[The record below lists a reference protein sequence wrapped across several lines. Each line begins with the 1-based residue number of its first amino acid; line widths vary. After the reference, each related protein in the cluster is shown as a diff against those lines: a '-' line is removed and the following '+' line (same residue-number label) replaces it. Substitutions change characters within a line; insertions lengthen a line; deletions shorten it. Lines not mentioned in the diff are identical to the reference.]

1 MRAVLLLVFGLIAS
15 MPTKFL
21 KLYTEFSGVFLL
33 FGGTL
38 LMIVMLALAPTYR
51 SASWV
56 FGAFRSGDAEAA
68 GISNWGCGL
77 SRPMRLHAHLL
88 SSCPPVSL
96 YACIGA
102 IYSFREGA
110 SDGDFRDFFVCCEA
124 TVAMVRQQHKCMLAI
139 VMG

>member
-1 MRAVLLLVFGLIAS
+1 MDTAEADNCFACAVLLLVFGLIAS

-38 LMIVMLALAPTYR
+38 LMIVMLALAPSYR

-68 GISNWGCGL
+68 GISNWGCG
-77 SRPMRLHAHLL
+77 P
-88 SSCPPVSL
+88 SCPVLPHS
-96 YACIGA
+96 
-102 IYSFREGA
+102 
-110 SDGDFRDFFVCCEA
+110 
-124 TVAMVRQQHKCMLAI
+124 QHLS
-139 VMG
+139 

>member
-1 MRAVLLLVFGLIAS
+1 MLRLTSALFVCAVLLLVFGLIAS

-21 KLYTEFSGVFLL
+21 KLYTEFSGTFLL

-56 FGAFRSGDAEAA
+56 FGAFRSSDAEAA

-77 SRPMRLHAHLL
+77 SRPMLVHSELWCSWPHA
-88 SSCPPVSL
+88 SL
-96 YACIGA
+96 YGCIG
-102 IYSFREGA
+102 G
-110 SDGDFRDFFVCCEA
+110 
-124 TVAMVRQQHKCMLAI
+124 
-139 VMG
+139 